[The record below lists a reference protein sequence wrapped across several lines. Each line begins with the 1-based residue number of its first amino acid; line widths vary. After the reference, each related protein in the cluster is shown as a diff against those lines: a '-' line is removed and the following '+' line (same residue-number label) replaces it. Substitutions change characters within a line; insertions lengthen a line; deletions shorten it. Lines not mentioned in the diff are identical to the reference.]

1 MSKPL
6 ARFVA
11 HRLAPCTGVSSERFW
26 SFLAKAV
33 ERFGPIVGACL
44 SERGDLQ
51 ARIDSWHR
59 GEGGQ
64 PADPA
69 AFLRSIGYL
78 VDDPGPV
85 SVTTAGVDPE
95 IASMAGPQL
104 VVPVDNAR
112 YALNAANARWG
123 SLYDA
128 FYGTDALDESGGAAR
143 GGPYNP
149 VRGRRV
155 VERVRGLL
163 DRHVPLASGSHS
175 DAVAYAVAD
184 GRLRVDLA
192 GEASAPLAD
201 PGQFAGYT
209 GAPTAPD
216 TVLFRKHGLH
226 IEVIVDRDH
235 AMGADDPAGVADVR
249 VESALT
255 AIMDLEDSVAAVDAD
270 DKVLAYAN
278 WLGLMQGSLT
288 ASFDKDGRATTRSL
302 NPDTAAVDPA
312 GKPLSIRRR
321 GVMLIRSVGLHMET
335 DMVRWEGRPTP
346 ETLID
351 VAVAAWCALCDLS
364 GAGPHRNSQ
373 TGSVYIV
380 MPKLHGPREVGLVRD
395 LLAATEGALGM
406 APNTLKLGIMD
417 EERRTS
423 LNLAACIAEA
433 AERVAFINTGF
444 LDRTGDDIHTGMEAG
459 PMLPKAEIKSAG
471 WLRAYEE
478 ANVAVG
484 LDMGLPGRA
493 QIGKGMWARP
503 DDMAAM
509 LEEKIAHP
517 RAGAS
522 TAWVPSPTAAALHA
536 LHYLETDVA
545 ARQAELAASPADR
558 DAAVQAMLRPALLP
572 PGRELSPTQ
581 IQREL
586 DNNAQG
592 ILGYAARW
600 VGRGVGC
607 SKVLDIDG
615 VALMEDRA
623 TLRISS
629 QHIANWLHHGLLSE
643 AQVVAAMRRMAAV
656 VDGQNAGD
664 PGYEPM
670 SGDFASSI
678 PFNAALALVLE
689 GRIQPNGY
697 TEPILTAHRR
707 RQKAVLGGRET
718 S

>member
-1 MSKPL
+1 
-6 ARFVA
+6 
-11 HRLAPCTGVSSERFW
+11 
-26 SFLAKAV
+26 
-33 ERFGPIVGACL
+33 
-44 SERGDLQ
+44 
-51 ARIDSWHR
+51 
-59 GEGGQ
+59 
-64 PADPA
+64 
-69 AFLRSIGYL
+69 
-78 VDDPGPV
+78 
-85 SVTTAGVDPE
+85 
-95 IASMAGPQL
+95 
-104 VVPVDNAR
+104 
-112 YALNAANARWG
+112 
-123 SLYDA
+123 
-128 FYGTDALDESGGAAR
+128 
-143 GGPYNP
+143 
-149 VRGRRV
+149 
-155 VERVRGLL
+155 
-163 DRHVPLASGSHS
+163 
-175 DAVAYAVAD
+175 
-184 GRLRVDLA
+184 
-192 GEASAPLAD
+192 
-201 PGQFAGYT
+201 
-209 GAPTAPD
+209 
-216 TVLFRKHGLH
+216 
-226 IEVIVDRDH
+226 
-235 AMGADDPAGVADVR
+235 
-249 VESALT
+249 
-255 AIMDLEDSVAAVDAD
+255 MDLEDSVAAVDAD

-459 PMLPKAEIKSAG
+459 PMPAQSRDQVGGMAESLRRGQRGRGAG
-471 WLRAYEE
+471 HG
-478 ANVAVG
+478 VAGPCPDRQGDVG
-484 LDMGLPGRA
+484 PGPTT
-493 QIGKGMWARP
+493 WRP
-503 DDMAAM
+503 CS
-509 LEEKIAHP
+509 
-517 RAGAS
+517 RRR
-522 TAWVPSPTAAALHA
+522 SPTPG
-536 LHYLETDVA
+536 
-545 ARQAELAASPADR
+545 QAPQRPGSHRPQRPPSTPCTIWKPMSPPGKPSWPR
-558 DAAVQAMLRPALLP
+558 RPPTATP
-572 PGRELSPTQ
+572 PSKPCCAQPSCRPGRELSPTQ

-707 RQKAVLGGRET
+707 RQKAVLGGRENILG